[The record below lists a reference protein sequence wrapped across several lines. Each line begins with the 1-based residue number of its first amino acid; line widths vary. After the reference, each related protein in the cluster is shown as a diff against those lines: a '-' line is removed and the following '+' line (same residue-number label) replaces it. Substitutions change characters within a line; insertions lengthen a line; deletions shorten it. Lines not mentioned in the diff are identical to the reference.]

1 MGDRDDRPIKYASI
15 APPIVS
21 NQVLSSSP
29 QLFAGGSP
37 RLSRSVI
44 ATWLAAM
51 AFIAILV
58 VGWIRAKTTIEG
70 QLHEHV
76 LSMAQLAADRTTLTF
91 DAVGNSLQT
100 IGDSLQTEDLTSAGT
115 LSSQRRLALQT
126 MLIRAEARSPSL
138 VSLRITDPSGR
149 TLALSPFHGDKGI
162 ALSQQKD
169 IPFFTRAGGN
179 FPDVS
184 LPFRD
189 PVSGI
194 WLVRMVHRVVGE
206 NGMTSGTVIAD
217 VAINEALV
225 RFFEH
230 YPFAIGD
237 AVAIQDIS
245 GKQLAVF
252 PLDSSDFSAQSA
264 DPAEENVAAPSE
276 SVQYMSSPT
285 TGTVRLVALR
295 KLPHYPFYVTYGKS
309 IDSWLLKWRQEQF
322 VLALAALAAL
332 IVTTAVAAGIQR
344 RLTLT
349 TQLQKV
355 RGALEESN
363 VALRATLAAAEMLAA
378 RDQLTGLCNRR
389 NFDQRL
395 EGTIARAGRHGDVFS
410 LLMIDIDHFKNI
422 NDYYGH
428 SIGDEVL
435 RRFGEVLTARLRQN
449 DVAARW
455 GGEEF
460 VVLADGANLDNA
472 RMLAEQIRESV
483 ATTTF
488 SPVPRV
494 TVSVGIA
501 DYQEGETGDD
511 LLRRADKALY
521 GAKRNG
527 RNRVI
532 AAENSQ
538 MLKRQLA

>member
-1 MGDRDDRPIKYASI
+1 
-15 APPIVS
+15 VS
-21 NQVLSSSP
+21 NQELSSSP
-29 QLFAGGSP
+29 RFSAGGLSRP
-37 RLSRSVI
+37 SRSVV
-44 ATWLAAM
+44 ATWLAAS
-51 AFIAILV
+51 AFIVILV
-58 VGWIRAKTTIEG
+58 IGWIHTKTTVEQ
-70 QLHEHV
+70 QLHDHV

-91 DAVGNSLQT
+91 DAVGGALQT
-100 IGDSLQTEDLTSAGT
+100 IGDGLQADDLGSSSG
-115 LSSQRRLALQT
+115 LSSERRMALQT
-126 MLIRAEARSPSL
+126 MLIRVRARNPSL
-138 VSLRITDPSGR
+138 VSLSINDPSGR
-149 TLALSPFHGDKGI
+149 TIAMSPFHGDRGSAASRTKE
-162 ALSQQKD
+162 AP
-169 IPFFTRAGGN
+169 PFTQDDRGL
-179 FPDVS
+179 PSVS

-189 PVSGI
+189 QATGI
-194 WLVRMVHRVVGE
+194 WLVRIMHRIAGT
-206 NGMTSGTVIAD
+206 NGMTSGAVIAD
-217 VAINEALV
+217 VAISETLIK
-225 RFFEH
+225 FFQH
-230 YPFAIGD
+230 YPLADGD
-237 AVAIQDIS
+237 TIAIQDAT
-245 GKQLAVF
+245 GRQLAVL
-252 PLDSSDFSAQSA
+252 PASTSVGPASANDNAS
-264 DPAEENVAAPSE
+264 PPSE
-276 SVQYMSSPT
+276 TVQYVSAP
-285 TGTVRLVALR
+285 GVDTVQLIVSR
-295 KLPHYPFYVTYGKS
+295 KLPHYPFYVTFGQS
-309 IDSWLLKWRQEQF
+309 VDSWLLTWRQEQF

-332 IVTTAVAAGIQR
+332 IVTAAITTGIQR
-344 RLTLT
+344 RMTLT
-349 TQLQKV
+349 GQLQKV
-355 RGALEESN
+355 RGDLEESN
-363 VALRATLAAAEMLAA
+363 TALRGTLAAAEMLAA

-395 EGTIARAGRHGDVFS
+395 EGTIARAARHGDVFS
-410 LLMIDIDHFKNI
+410 LLMLDIDHFKNI

-532 AAENSQ
+532 AAENGQ
-538 MLKRQLA
+538 MLKRQSA

>member
-1 MGDRDDRPIKYASI
+1 MPRT
-15 APPIVS
+15 
-21 NQVLSSSP
+21 
-29 QLFAGGSP
+29 FAGGAP

-44 ATWLAAM
+44 ATWLAAL
-51 AFIAILV
+51 AFIVILV
-58 VGWIRAKTTIEG
+58 IGWIHTKTTIEQ
-70 QLHEHV
+70 QLQNQV
-76 LSMAQLAADRTTLTF
+76 LSMAQLAADRTTFTF
-91 DAVGNSLQT
+91 DAVGETLQT
-100 IGDSLQTEDLTSAGT
+100 IGDGLQLGDLNSSTNFATE
-115 LSSQRRLALQT
+115 RRMALQT
-126 MLIRAEARSPSL
+126 MMIRARARNPSL
-138 VSLRITDPSGR
+138 VSLSISDPAGRII
-149 TLALSPFHGDKGI
+149 AMSPFHGDKVS
-162 ALSQQKD
+162 AVSRAKD
-169 IPFFTRAGGN
+169 ATPFTQEIRDL
-179 FPDVS
+179 PVVS

-189 PVSGI
+189 PAAGI
-194 WLVRMVHRVVGE
+194 WLVRMMHRITGT
-206 NGMTSGTVIAD
+206 NGMTTGIVTAD
-217 VAINEALV
+217 VAINETLV
-225 RFFEH
+225 RFFQQ
-230 YPFAIGD
+230 YPLSEGD
-237 AVAIQDIS
+237 TIAIQDAS
-245 GKQLAVF
+245 GRRLAVF
-252 PLDSSDFSAQSA
+252 PSST
-264 DPAEENVAAPSE
+264 PVRPENVDDVTTPPSE
-276 SVQYMSSPT
+276 SVQYVST
-285 TGTVRLVALR
+285 FGIGTVQLVASR
-295 KLPHYPFYVTYGKS
+295 KLPRYPFYVTFGQVV
-309 IDSWLLKWRQEQF
+309 DSWLLKWRQEQF

-332 IVTTAVAAGIQR
+332 IVTAAISTGIQR
-344 RLTLT
+344 RLALT
-349 TQLQKV
+349 GQLQKA
-355 RGALEESN
+355 RGDLEESN
-363 VALRATLAAAEMLAA
+363 TALRATLAAAEMLAA

-395 EGTIARAGRHGDVFS
+395 EGAMARVTRHGDVFS

-472 RMLAEQIRESV
+472 RALAEQVRESV

-494 TVSVGIA
+494 TVSIGIA

-532 AAENSQ
+532 AADNGL
-538 MLKRQLA
+538 MLKRQSA